1 MDMVVLF
8 WIIAIGGAI
17 VVGFLAML
25 AGHAIFFGNDPYK
38 DDLAPPKGPYK
49 RSKYAEPSEF
59 MKTWNEYRRKTYGKV
74 D

>member
-1 MDMVVLF
+1 MVVLF

-38 DDLAPPKGPYK
+38 DPPAPKGPYK
-49 RSKYAEPSEF
+49 KSEYAEPSEF
-59 MKTWNEYRRKTYGKV
+59 MKTWHEYRRKTYGK
-74 D
+74 DD